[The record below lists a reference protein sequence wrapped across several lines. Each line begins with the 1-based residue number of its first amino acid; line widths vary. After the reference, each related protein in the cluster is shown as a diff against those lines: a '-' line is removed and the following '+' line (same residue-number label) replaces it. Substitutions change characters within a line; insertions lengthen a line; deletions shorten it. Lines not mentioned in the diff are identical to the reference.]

1 MKFNEQEVL
10 RTSEHISP
18 SHPDKVC
25 DLIAERL
32 LAFTQKGNPGAR
44 FACDGAIKN
53 NVLSLV
59 GEVSQRL
66 DKEEENEI
74 ILQTLEELGYGTDYC
89 KEFNLTAYGKRNGW
103 YINKTFTGQS
113 ENIARG
119 VDSLGKTK
127 ASAGDIGIMFGY
139 AAQEA
144 PDLTFAPHWTAKRL
158 LRDLY
163 SQWKKSRGVTALR
176 PDMKALVTIRY
187 VGGVPVEVTKVTLSD
202 LTFAPHWTAKRLLR
216 DLYSQWKKSRGV
228 TALRPD
234 MKALVTIRYVGGV
247 PVEVTKV
254 TLCVSH
260 ASDSN
265 VIPEVLRSAKIT
277 LSKIQNTTGWDTD
290 STIIQVN
297 PTGAFSIYGP
307 VADSGL
313 VGRKIV
319 CDQYGGAAPVGG
331 GNLNGKDATKVDRSA
346 VYMARYMA
354 KSIVAEG
361 LAHEAVVQLAYE
373 IGRPNAVSVNVET
386 DGTPFWRKRT
396 LRNFVAKFDTSVQA
410 IIDRFDLYNMSHA
423 VHDECAMWGHIGDT
437 SLHIHTDNSHMLPWE
452 RIK

>member
-1 MKFNEQEVL
+1 MRFIENEVL

-18 SHPDKVC
+18 SHPDRVC
-25 DLIAERL
+25 DVIVERL

-139 AAQEA
+139 AVQEA
-144 PDLTFAPHWTAKRL
+144 PDLTFAPHWTAK
-158 LRDLY
+158 
-163 SQWKKSRGVTALR
+163 
-176 PDMKALVTIRY
+176 I
-187 VGGVPVEVTKVTLSD
+187 
-202 LTFAPHWTAKRLLR
+202 LLR

-386 DGTPFWRKRT
+386 GGTPFWRKRT

-437 SLHIHTDNSHMLPWE
+437 SLHTHPDNSYMLPWE

>member
-163 SQWKKSRGVTALR
+163 SQWKRN
-176 PDMKALVTIRY
+176 
-187 VGGVPVEVTKVTLSD
+187 
-202 LTFAPHWTAKRLLR
+202 
-216 DLYSQWKKSRGV
+216 RGV

-354 KSIVAEG
+354 KSIVSEG

-437 SLHIHTDNSHMLPWE
+437 SLHTHPDNPHMLPWE

>member
-10 RTSEHISP
+10 RTSEHVSP

-25 DLIAERL
+25 DVIAERL

-53 NVLSLV
+53 NILSLV

-66 DKEEENEI
+66 SKEEENEI

-89 KEFNLTAYGKRNGW
+89 KEFDLKAYGKRSGW

-119 VDSLGKTK
+119 VDSLGKTN

-144 PDLTFAPHWTAKRL
+144 PDLTFAPHWIAKRL

-163 SQWKKSRGVTALR
+163 SQWKKN
-176 PDMKALVTIRY
+176 
-187 VGGVPVEVTKVTLSD
+187 
-202 LTFAPHWTAKRLLR
+202 
-216 DLYSQWKKSRGV
+216 RGV

-277 LSKIQNTTGWDTD
+277 LSKIQNITGWDTD

-386 DGTPFWRKRT
+386 GGTPFWRKRT

-437 SLHIHTDNSHMLPWE
+437 SLHTHPDNSYMLPWE

>member
-163 SQWKKSRGVTALR
+163 SQWKKN
-176 PDMKALVTIRY
+176 
-187 VGGVPVEVTKVTLSD
+187 
-202 LTFAPHWTAKRLLR
+202 
-216 DLYSQWKKSRGV
+216 RGV

-437 SLHIHTDNSHMLPWE
+437 SLHTHPDNSYMLPWE

>member
-18 SHPDKVC
+18 SHSDKVC

-158 LRDLY
+158 LRELY
-163 SQWKKSRGVTALR
+163 SSWKKNRGNTILR

-187 VGGVPVEVTKVTLSD
+187 MGGVPVEV
-202 LTFAPHWTAKRLLR
+202 
-216 DLYSQWKKSRGV
+216 
-228 TALRPD
+228 
-234 MKALVTIRYVGGV
+234 
-247 PVEVTKV
+247 EKV

-260 ASDSN
+260 AEDSN

-290 STIIQVN
+290 STVIQVN

-346 VYMARYMA
+346 VYMARFIA

-396 LRNFVAKFDTSVQA
+396 LRNFVAQFDTSVQA
-410 IIDRFDLYNMSHA
+410 IIDRFDLYNMSHT
-423 VHDECAMWGHIGDT
+423 VHDECAMWGHIGNT
-437 SLHIHTDNSHMLPWE
+437 SLHAHPLPWE
-452 RIK
+452 LIK

>member
-187 VGGVPVEVTKVTLSD
+187 VGGVPVEVTKVTL
-202 LTFAPHWTAKRLLR
+202 
-216 DLYSQWKKSRGV
+216 
-228 TALRPD
+228 
-234 MKALVTIRYVGGV
+234 
-247 PVEVTKV
+247 
-254 TLCVSH
+254 CVSH
-260 ASDSN
+260 AADSN
-265 VIPEVLRSAKIT
+265 VIPEVIRSAKIT
-277 LSKIQNTTGWDTD
+277 LSKIQNTTGWDID

-437 SLHIHTDNSHMLPWE
+437 SLHTHPDNSYMLPWE

>member
-1 MKFNEQEVL
+1 MKFDEQEVL

-163 SQWKKSRGVTALR
+163 SR
-176 PDMKALVTIRY
+176 
-187 VGGVPVEVTKVTLSD
+187 
-202 LTFAPHWTAKRLLR
+202 
-216 DLYSQWKKSRGV
+216 WKKSRGV

-437 SLHIHTDNSHMLPWE
+437 SLHTHPDNSYMLPWE

>member
-1 MKFNEQEVL
+1 MRFIENEVL

-18 SHPDKVC
+18 SHPDRVC
-25 DLIAERL
+25 DVIVERL

-144 PDLTFAPHWTAKRL
+144 P
-158 LRDLY
+158 
-163 SQWKKSRGVTALR
+163 
-176 PDMKALVTIRY
+176 
-187 VGGVPVEVTKVTLSD
+187 D

>member
-10 RTSEHISP
+10 RTSEHVSP

-25 DLIAERL
+25 DLVAERL

-163 SQWKKSRGVTALR
+163 SQWNN
-176 PDMKALVTIRY
+176 
-187 VGGVPVEVTKVTLSD
+187 
-202 LTFAPHWTAKRLLR
+202 
-216 DLYSQWKKSRGV
+216 SRGV

-260 ASDSN
+260 AADSN
-265 VIPEVLRSAKIT
+265 VIPEVIRSAKIT

-396 LRNFVAKFDTSVQA
+396 LHNFVAKFDTSVQA

-437 SLHIHTDNSHMLPWE
+437 SLHTHPDNSYMLPWE